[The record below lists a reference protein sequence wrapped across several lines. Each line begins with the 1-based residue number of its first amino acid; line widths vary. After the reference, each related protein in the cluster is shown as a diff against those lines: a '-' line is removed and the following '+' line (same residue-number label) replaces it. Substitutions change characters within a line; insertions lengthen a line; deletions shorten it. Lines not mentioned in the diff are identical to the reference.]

1 MIWLS
6 ASYPAEL
13 MYSFLCWSKNCCNLP
28 IQVALEG
35 KNKQKKEGEK
45 KKKGGGSRYQS
56 QHHLHA
62 KQALY
67 HVSYSPSTARKW
79 KQLLLGLHSQFLA
92 TQSFFL
98 TLSNTHTMKY
108 SRLTTSLARVAKG
121 VVFLADL
128 VRREESER
136 VPLSRR

>member
-45 KKKGGGSRYQS
+45 KKKVEDPGIN
-56 QHHLHA
+56 
-62 KQALY
+62 
-67 HVSYSPSTARKW
+67 PST
-79 KQLLLGLHSQFLA
+79 
-92 TQSFFL
+92 TYM
-98 TLSNTHTMKY
+98 LSKRSTM
-108 SRLTTSLARVAKG
+108 
-121 VVFLADL
+121 
-128 VRREESER
+128 
-136 VPLSRR
+136 